1 MIVALATTYKLY
13 HQNTI
18 GLNIRNKTRN
28 QNTKYLPAFYSKG
41 PTYATKGIKFELD
54 NCDD

>member
-28 QNTKYLPAFYSKG
+28 QNTKYLPTFYSKG
-41 PTYATKGIKFELD
+41 PDATKGIKFELD